1 MDLDEFIF
9 FLSVH
14 RWSSLLYGASELRLL
29 VSFYII
35 YSSQSYLTADKPLLP
50 KVQCCTGTVRPNSSI
65 GKFRLVEDL
74 AVPKTKPQNW
84 HPFGFDMVFWSSVS
98 WRYLFTL
105 ELPEYWENKQAD
117 QTLEVLM
124 SDLDPAVMDQ
134 FYMKDGVSAND
145 VTRVRFTFV

>member
-1 MDLDEFIF
+1 
-9 FLSVH
+9 
-14 RWSSLLYGASELRLL
+14 
-29 VSFYII
+29 
-35 YSSQSYLTADKPLLP
+35 
-50 KVQCCTGTVRPNSSI
+50 
-65 GKFRLVEDL
+65 
-74 AVPKTKPQNW
+74 
-84 HPFGFDMVFWSSVS
+84 MVFRSSVS

-145 VTRVRFTFV
+145 VTRVRFTFNTSALQCHFFSLIGPLVKSARTLNVSESTSCWNEDPGNTSVKYRVNAQPSISLWVWL